1 MFPVITEKTENIV
14 HGLVALAEETSRQNA
29 ERTNWFISV
38 EGWIEDEIEK
48 ELFYIPLES
57 KGNASYLK
65 LIRLENETV
74 SHFQPLLLLL
84 LLSHFSRVRLCVI
97 P

>member
-14 HGLVALAEETSRQNA
+14 HGLVALAEETSSQNA

-57 KGNASYLK
+57 K
-65 LIRLENETV
+65 I
-74 SHFQPLLLLL
+74 
-84 LLSHFSRVRLCVI
+84 
-97 P
+97 